1 MLFPT
6 QFVTPIVRPPTTVL
20 VEGMVEGTSGTGVAA
35 KKDRNLVVQHAK
47 FCFLL
52 FLLLAQVL
60 MLVVE
65 AARCFNILLPEVV
78 DATHAESYPCIALQA

>member
-1 MLFPT
+1 M
-6 QFVTPIVRPPTTVL
+6 TPIVRLPTTVL
-20 VEGMVEGTSGTGVAA
+20 VEGMIEGMSGTGVAA
-35 KKDRNLVVQHAK
+35 KKNQNLVVQCAK

-65 AARCFNILLPEVV
+65 AARCSNILLLEVV
-78 DATHAESYPCIALQA
+78 DATHAKSHPCIALRA

>member
-60 MLVVE
+60 MLIVDS
-65 AARCFNILLPEVV
+65 NILLPEVV
-78 DATHAESYPCIALQA
+78 DATHAESYPCIALWA